1 MRASE
6 PIWIAPLFEAL
17 DRDPHGTLLD
27 LSMVVALALSK
38 LHDGDRLEVFRLAQD
53 FSGSVTEG
61 VLKEMDVFFSD
72 EKVH

>member
-17 DRDPHGTLLD
+17 DRDAHGTLLD
-27 LSMVVALALSK
+27 LSMVLSVALPK
-38 LHDGDRLEVFRLAQD
+38 LHHGDRMEVFRLAQD
-53 FSGSVTEG
+53 FCGSVTEG